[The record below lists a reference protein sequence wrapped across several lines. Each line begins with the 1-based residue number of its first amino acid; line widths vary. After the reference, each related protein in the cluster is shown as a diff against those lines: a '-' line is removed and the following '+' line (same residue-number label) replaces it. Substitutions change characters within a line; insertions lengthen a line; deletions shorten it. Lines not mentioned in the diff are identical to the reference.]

1 MNGLSSHNLL
11 SRNGGAAT
19 LATNIASAPLT
30 WFEDPSAGDLHLTAA
45 GTGAVDS
52 GTDLPQGVADGDID
66 LESRNS
72 LPDAGADEVTPILFS
87 DGFESGDTLDWSL
100 TQQ

>member
-45 GTGAVDS
+45 GTGA
-52 GTDLPQGVADGDID
+52 
-66 LESRNS
+66 
-72 LPDAGADEVTPILFS
+72 DEVTPILFS